1 MKTSKHRN
9 QRIADQI
16 QRDLAAMIP
25 REIREPSMGLV
36 TLQSVELTPDLAHA
50 KVYFSVLGA
59 KPEIALGIFREKAGY
74 LHSLLFKK
82 LHIHTVPTL
91 HFLHDQSIEHGL
103 AMSQLISEA
112 MLTTQPETQP
122 EFQEATAPE
131 KPKD

>member
-16 QRDLAAMIP
+16 QRDLAELIP
-25 REIREPSMGLV
+25 REVRDPSMGLV

-59 KPEIALGIFREKAGY
+59 EPEVALRIFREKAGY
-74 LHSLLFKK
+74 LHSLLFKR

-91 HFLHDQSIEHGL
+91 HFLHDQSIENGL
-103 AMSQLISEA
+103 AMSQLIDQA
-112 MLTTQPETQP
+112 MLT
-122 EFQEATAPE
+122 TAPE

>member
-9 QRIADQI
+9 QRVADQI
-16 QRDLAAMIP
+16 QRDLAELIP
-25 REIREPSMGLV
+25 REIRDPSMGLV

-59 KPEIALGIFREKAGY
+59 EPEVALRIFREKVGY
-74 LHSLLFKK
+74 LHSLLFKR

-91 HFLHDQSIEHGL
+91 HFLHDQSIENGL
-103 AMSQLISEA
+103 AMSQLIDQA
-112 MLTTQPETQP
+112 MLT
-122 EFQEATAPE
+122 TAPE